1 MSLFLKECSKNLNI
15 REEVEVRPAANIELI
30 EKYVESMN
38 ATAHEGGAGAM
49 HKAISKRASGTLG
62 AHGKL
67 PSLDGDE
74 DAVVKPGI

>member
-1 MSLFLKECSKNLNI
+1 
-15 REEVEVRPAANIELI
+15 
-30 EKYVESMN
+30 MN

-74 DAVVKPGI
+74 DAVLKPGI